1 MDSLNGACE
10 FAKQDTSPFSTKKH
24 MYGKGEMSDQATQHV
39 SDEVMKRTVSV
50 ICSVQSNAAFVTWVN
65 GFKLSM
71 WSHRFATN
79 LFISYFASPLFADT
93 SVKYIYIYHISEVIN
108 KAAFVW
114 KHKVQDRTYF
124 DFLFWSESV
133 GFLSS
138 DGDAW
143 QQRGHG
149 RLPGESLGELP
160 DPGPASPTP
169 RQPLHSRPE
178 VLWSSVQQV
187 QQSTL
192 ISLRDA
198 PTLCF
203 GVLF

>member
-50 ICSVQSNAAFVTWVN
+50 KCYVQFNAAFVTWSN
-65 GFKLSM
+65 RFKLSM
-71 WSHRFATN
+71 WFHRFATN
-79 LFISYFASPLFADT
+79 RFISYFASPLFAFYFCLIQT
-93 SVKYIYIYHISEVIN
+93 SEVIN
-108 KAAFVW
+108 EAAFVW
-114 KHKVQDRTYF
+114 KTKFKTELLIFSCF
-124 DFLFWSESV
+124 DLWVCWFLP
-133 GFLSS
+133 S

-149 RLPGESLGELP
+149 WLPGESLGKLP
-160 DPGPASPTP
+160 NPGPASPTP

-192 ISLRDA
+192 TFLRVA